1 MTNLSTSRWPELG
14 AVDVVIVPLGSTEQ
28 HGPHLPFDTDTVVAV
43 AVSEGVA
50 AHLISAG
57 VSAVVAPAIA
67 VGSSGEH
74 QGFAGTISMGS
85 EALRLVV
92 LEVSRSVKNWS
103 PRVLFVN
110 GHGGN
115 VPVLADVVSQLQ
127 AEQHLAQWAPC
138 GIPGQDA
145 HAGREETSVMLLL
158 QPDSVRMDAAEP
170 GDTRALAEIMSELR
184 DGGVKAVSANGVLG
198 DPTGASAEEGAELV
212 AHMVADVLSRVRSSW
227 PELA

>member
-1 MTNLSTSRWPELG
+1 MSRWPELG

-43 AVSEGVA
+43 AVSDGVA
-50 AHLISAG
+50 AQFAESG
-57 VSAVVAPAIA
+57 VSALVAPVIT

-85 EALRLVV
+85 DALRLVV
-92 LEVSRSVKNWS
+92 LEIARSVKSWS
-103 PRVLFVN
+103 PRILFVN

-145 HAGREETSVMLLL
+145 HAGREETSLMLHLA
-158 QPDSVRMDAAEP
+158 PTSVRIEKAEP
-170 GDTRALAEIMSELR
+170 GTPARSPTLCRLFVRAASKQSLPM
-184 DGGVKAVSANGVLG
+184 VS
-198 DPTGASAEEGAELV
+198 
-212 AHMVADVLSRVRSSW
+212 
-227 PELA
+227 